1 MKFIEIKNENL
12 YCIYVNK
19 GINELAATNK
29 TWHIKFLRQTKISN
43 ISLDTRKM
51 QKVFVVISK
60 LGMILTIVS

>member
-1 MKFIEIKNENL
+1 MKIT

-19 GINELAATNK
+19 GINELVATNK
-29 TWHIKFLRQTKISN
+29 TWHIKILPQTKISN

-51 QKVFVVISK
+51 QKVFVVILK